1 MNAARKMRAGAVGAL
16 IMVSVGSL
24 VGPVLAASSAK
35 SSVSADPITM
45 GSVQIV
51 NALSS
56 VGPVTISVDGRVRA
70 RGVPTMA
77 ATSPMAV
84 GAGTHRIHVVNTSD
98 SANTSDT
105 SNAAGTAPTPTRGA
119 GSAALLTLDLS
130 PGARRTAFV
139 TGTINAPQLVVVDTP
154 ADATRL
160 SKTLQIVDLRPPVS
174 RSVVRVSGVRRTVNS
189 NGLSSAFVVASD
201 ASFDVEGSAERSQRS
216 MNPAEG
222 PTLLFIVGI
231 GSQTSLGTIRQNLS
245 GIDSL
250 RSPAPVVVHVRTSLS
265 RFFASIALV
274 VAATGGAISSMVVF
288 RGRTRD
294 DRVRG
299 LMAKSFGL

>member
-1 MNAARKMRAGAVGAL
+1 MNAARRMRAGAVAVL
-16 IMVSVGSL
+16 AMATVGG
-24 VGPVLAASSAK
+24 VAGPVLAASGAK
-35 SSVSADPITM
+35 SSASTDPITM

-56 VGPVTISVDGRVRA
+56 VGPITISVDGRVRA

-77 ATSPMAV
+77 TTSPMAV
-84 GAGTHRIHVVNTSD
+84 GAGTHRIQVASTLNV
-98 SANTSDT
+98 ANTT
-105 SNAAGTAPTPTRGA
+105 EAAGTAPTPTRVA
-119 GSAALLTLDLS
+119 GDATLLTLDLS
-130 PGARRTAFV
+130 PGARRTAFIA
-139 TGTINAPQLVVVDTP
+139 GTIGAPWLVVVDTP
-154 ADATRL
+154 TDATRVA
-160 SKTLQIVDLRPPVS
+160 KTRQIVDLRPAAG
-174 RSVVRVSGVRRTVNS
+174 RSVVRVGGVPRTVNS
-189 NGLSSAFVVASD
+189 DGLSSVFVVASD
-201 ASFDVEGSAERSQRS
+201 ASFDVEGSAALSQRPI
-216 MNPAEG
+216 NAAEG
-222 PTLLFIVGI
+222 PTLLFVVGT
-231 GSQTSLGTIRQNLS
+231 GGQTSLGTVRQNLS

-250 RSPAPVVVHVRTSLS
+250 RSPTPIVLHSRPSLS

>member
-1 MNAARKMRAGAVGAL
+1 MNGRWKTRAGAVAAL
-16 IMVSVGSL
+16 AMATVSSVA
-24 VGPVLAASSAK
+24 GPVLAVSGSKPSASS
-35 SSVSADPITM
+35 DPVTM

-56 VGPVTISVDGRVRA
+56 DGPVTISVDGRVRA
-70 RGVPTMA
+70 RGVPKLAT
-77 ATSPMAV
+77 TSPMAV
-84 GAGTHRIHVVNTSD
+84 GAGTHRLEVAS
-98 SANTSDT
+98 T
-105 SNAAGTAPTPTRGA
+105 SNVAVTAPGTPTRDTP
-119 GSAALLTLDLS
+119 SLTLDLS

-139 TGTINAPQLVVVDTP
+139 TGTIGAPQLVVVDTP
-154 ADATRL
+154 VGATRVA
-160 SKTLQIVDLRPPVS
+160 KTLQIVDLRPRS
-174 RSVVRVSGVRRTVNS
+174 ERSVVRVSGVSRTIDGD
-189 NGLSSAFVVASD
+189 GLSATFVVSSKP
-201 ASFDVEGSAERSQRS
+201 SFDVAGSGGLVEPSID
-216 MNPAEG
+216 
-222 PTLLFIVGI
+222 PTGGTTYLFVVGS
-231 GSQTSLGTIRQNLS
+231 GSQASLGAVRQNLA

-250 RSPAPVVVHVRTSLS
+250 RSPAPVIVHVRTSLS